1 MIDNVNY
8 SHPAYI
14 PQAVCCKVTVRDV
27 CRFLLSS
34 SQEYAKVQWLHL

>member
-14 PQAVCCKVTVRDV
+14 PQAVCYNVTVRDV
-27 CRFLLSS
+27 RCFLLSS
-34 SQEYAKVQWLHL
+34 SQERAKVQWLYP